1 MNQGMRSQTSMQSRA
16 LRKAAAFLLL
26 YENGSAPF
34 LGLGPLP
41 WQCRH
46 ENEHLEWDETE
57 NPDLDE
63 LESEHSGSPLAY
75 EAWYSVSLNDLIS
88 SLLESTKHLWQ
99 PGRIVTF
106 HLQD

>member
-1 MNQGMRSQTSMQSRA
+1 MNRRNLTNQGMRSQTSMQSRA

-88 SLLESTKHLWQ
+88 SLLESTKHL
-99 PGRIVTF
+99 
-106 HLQD
+106 